1 MQELL
6 YEETSVSK
14 NSKSEKTKYYLVLGL
29 SFFSFLL
36 ALLGLY
42 YVINFVNIK
51 DKNVVLTLLFNLIP
65 AIIFLVLGI
74 VLFKLKNRFCVDYDY
89 IFVSGSIR
97 VAKVIKNTKRKPVV
111 KFECSQIEK
120 IGPVNSK
127 VYENYVNRRTLKI
140 LYLTSN
146 NVPDENKNFYYIVA
160 NVNSQKQLFIFE
172 CSKTFIINVLK
183 FSKMSVRDEELK

>member
-51 DKNVVLTLLFNLIP
+51 DKNIVLTLLFNLIP

-97 VAKVIKNTKRKPVV
+97 VAKVIKNIKRKPVV

-120 IGPVNSK
+120 IGPINSK
-127 VYENYVNRRTLKI
+127 VYDSFENQRTIKTT
-140 LYLTSN
+140 YLTSN
-146 NVPDENKNFYYIVA
+146 NVPDENKNFYYMVA